1 MINKKNIQNLITN
14 KSNTKEQI
22 EKKNL
27 KKKNLTQ
34 VIILNLELGYEVR
47 ITLYKFF

>member
-27 KKKNLTQ
+27 KKKKLDSSHH
-34 VIILNLELGYEVR
+34 I
-47 ITLYKFF
+47 KFRARL

>member
-22 EKKNL
+22 EKQNNL
-27 KKKNLTQ
+27 KK
-34 VIILNLELGYEVR
+34 
-47 ITLYKFF
+47 